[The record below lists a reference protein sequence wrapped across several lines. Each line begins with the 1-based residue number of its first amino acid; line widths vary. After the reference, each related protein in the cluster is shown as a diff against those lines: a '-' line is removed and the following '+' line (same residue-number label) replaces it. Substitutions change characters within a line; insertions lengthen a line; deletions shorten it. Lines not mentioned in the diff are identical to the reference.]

1 MRAWSAVLIVS
12 LALFAPSSSYGR
24 GGISRG
30 GHSSGFSGG
39 FSGGGSYGSNSGGSV
54 HVRSYTRRDGTQV
67 GSYNRSAPGTA
78 SDKTAS
84 SKSTRSS
91 SSGSTKSLADEAFGP
106 VLTPPSSLVS
116 HGSISGSTGASSTT
130 NTKSNAASLPSANTT
145 NSSNANQAANQTAAS
160 NLQFLGGY
168 PVLGLALS
176 SGYLNPDTA
185 AQRQYSG
192 LVSNARNLIRAGI
205 YPEAAA
211 LLQRVINNVPG
222 TRIAGV
228 AQQLLSRIPIQ

>member
-1 MRAWSAVLIVS
+1 LLKEKAMRTWSAVLIVS

-30 GHSSGFSGG
+30 ARSSGFSGG
-39 FSGGGSYGSNSGGSV
+39 SNVANSSGRS
-54 HVRSYTRRDGTQV
+54 VRSSTRRDGSQV
-67 GSYNRSAPGTA
+67 SG
-78 SDKTAS
+78 KTAS

-91 SSGSTKSLADEAFGP
+91 SSNSNTKSLADEAFSP
-106 VLTPPSSLVS
+106 AITPPASLVS
-116 HGSISGSTGASSTT
+116 HGSISGSTGTSSTT
-130 NTKSNAASLPSANTT
+130 NSKSSAALLPSANTT
-145 NSSNANQAANQTAAS
+145 NSSSNANQLANQTAAG

-176 SGYLNPDTA
+176 SGYLNQDTA
-185 AQRQYSG
+185 AQRQYGG

-205 YPEAAA
+205 YPEAAN

-228 AQQLLSRIPIQ
+228 AQQLLSRIPVQ

>member
-12 LALFAPSSSYGR
+12 LALLAPSTSFGR

-30 GHSSGFSGG
+30 VRSNGFSGG
-39 FSGGGSYGSNSGGSV
+39 SSSGNNSGGSV

-67 GSYNRSAPGTA
+67 GSYNRSAPRTA
-78 SDKTAS
+78 SGKTAS

-91 SSGSTKSLADEAFGP
+91 SSNSTKSLAGEAFGP
-106 VLTPPSSLVS
+106 APTPPASLVS
-116 HGSISGSTGASSTT
+116 HGSISGSTGGSSTA
-130 NTKSNAASLPSANTT
+130 NSKSNAAALPSANTT
-145 NSSNANQAANQTAAS
+145 NSSSNSNQTAAG

-185 AQRQYSG
+185 AQRQYGG

-211 LLQRVINNVPG
+211 LLQRVINEVPG

-228 AQQLLSRIPIQ
+228 AQQLLSRIPVQ

>member
-1 MRAWSAVLIVS
+1 VLKEKAMRAWSAVLIVS
-12 LALFAPSSSYGR
+12 LALLAPSSSYGR

-30 GHSSGFSGG
+30 ARSSGSSG
-39 FSGGGSYGSNSGGSV
+39 GGSV
-54 HVRSYTRRDGTQV
+54 HVRGYTRRDGTQV

-78 SDKTAS
+78 SGKTAS

-91 SSGSTKSLADEAFGP
+91 SSNTKSLADEAFSP
-106 VLTPPSSLVS
+106 AITPPASLVS

-130 NTKSNAASLPSANTT
+130 NSRSNAAALPSANTT
-145 NSSNANQAANQTAAS
+145 NSSNANQLANQTAAG

-176 SGYLNPDTA
+176 SGYANPDTA
-185 AQRQYSG
+185 AQRQYGG

-228 AQQLLSRIPIQ
+228 AQQLLSRMPVQ

>member
-12 LALFAPSSSYGR
+12 LALLAPTSSYGR

-30 GHSSGFSGG
+30 VRSNGFSGG
-39 FSGGGSYGSNSGGSV
+39 SSSGNNSGGSV
-54 HVRSYTRRDGTQV
+54 HVRNYTRRDGTQV

-78 SDKTAS
+78 SGKTVS

-91 SSGSTKSLADEAFGP
+91 SSSSNSSNKSLADEAFGP
-106 VLTPPSSLVS
+106 ALTPPASLVS
-116 HGSISGSTGASSTT
+116 HGSISGSTGGSSTA
-130 NTKSNAASLPSANTT
+130 NSKSNAAALPSANTT
-145 NSSNANQAANQTAAS
+145 NSSSNANQTAAG

-185 AQRQYSG
+185 AQRQYGG

-211 LLQRVINNVPG
+211 LLQRVINEVPG

-228 AQQLLSRIPIQ
+228 AQQLLSRIPVQ

>member
-1 MRAWSAVLIVS
+1 MRAWSGVLIVS

-30 GHSSGFSGG
+30 ARSSGFSGG
-39 FSGGGSYGSNSGGSV
+39 SNVANSSGRS
-54 HVRSYTRRDGTQV
+54 VRSSTRRDGSQV
-67 GSYNRSAPGTA
+67 SG
-78 SDKTAS
+78 KTAS
-84 SKSTRSS
+84 SKSTRSNS
-91 SSGSTKSLADEAFGP
+91 SSTSSNNNKSLADEAFGP
-106 VLTPPSSLVS
+106 VLTSPASLVS
-116 HGSISGSTGASSTT
+116 HGSISGSTGTSSTT
-130 NTKSNAASLPSANTT
+130 NSKSSAALPSANTT
-145 NSSNANQAANQTAAS
+145 NSSSNVNQLANQAANQTAAG

-176 SGYLNPDTA
+176 SGYLNQDTA
-185 AQRQYSG
+185 AQRQYGG

-205 YPEAAA
+205 YPEAAN

-228 AQQLLSRIPIQ
+228 AQQLLSRIPVQ